1 MPRPSLNVMLSM
13 LRHDNIDKII
23 QTDSPNS
30 PMPIQRHPPLLRFI
44 APRYWPTWL
53 GIGLMRCIVLLPYRW
68 QSAIGIA
75 LGRLAMHLAG
85 KRRHIA
91 AVNLQLC
98 FPELSDSERRRLLRR
113 HFESLGML
121 IIEMGL
127 SWWADP
133 ERLKKLVRVNGLE
146 HLQAALA
153 QGQGVILLIAH
164 FTTAEIGGQALGLY
178 QPFDFMHRRNEN
190 PLIAAIMEHGRKKT
204 DEEMIAHDDI
214 RTMMRALKLG
224 HAVWY
229 APDQNYRHKGSLM
242 TPFFGIP
249 APTNSATARIAR
261 ASGAPVV
268 SYYTH
273 RLEDGSG
280 YRLTIQPALE
290 DFPSD
295 DIAAD
300 TRRINAVIEAQ
311 VREQPA
317 EYLWVH
323 QRFKGVTRDQQDIY
337 RRR

>member
-1 MPRPSLNVMLSM
+1 MPGPALNVML
-13 LRHDNIDKII
+13 LRNRHVRIDNKKPS
-23 QTDSPNS
+23 SPNIT
-30 PMPIQRHPPLLRFI
+30 MPIQRHASLYHFI
-44 APRYWPTWL
+44 APRYWPIWL
-53 GIGLMRCIVLLPYRW
+53 GIGLMRGIVLLPYRW
-68 QSAIGIA
+68 QSLIGTA
-75 LGRLAMHLAG
+75 FGRLACRLAH

-91 AVNLQLC
+91 SVNLRLC
-98 FPELSDSERRRLLRR
+98 FPELGDAERQQLLRR
-113 HFESLGML
+113 HFEALGML
-121 IIEMGL
+121 IIEMGI
-127 SWWADP
+127 SWWASP
-133 ERLKKLVRVNGLE
+133 QRLKRLVRIEGLE

-153 QGQGVILLIAH
+153 QGHGVILLIAH

-178 QPFDFMHRRNEN
+178 TPFHFMHRRNEN

-214 RTMMRALKLG
+214 RTMMRALKQG

-290 DFPSD
+290 HFHTN

-323 QRFKGVTRDQQDIY
+323 QRFKGIDPEQDIY